1 MILRKD
7 FFYFIFEFSY
17 CLCLR
22 ICGRMW
28 VVMVEVECWSWVKAV
43 LEIVDNS
50 PSSSWLICVF
60 ALFTFVLISFVFLL
74 LFRFDNDDSGIWS

>member
-1 MILRKD
+1 M
-7 FFYFIFEFSY
+7 
-17 CLCLR
+17 
-22 ICGRMW
+22 
-28 VVMVEVECWSWVKAV
+28 MVEVECWSWVKAV

-74 LFRFDNDDSGIWS
+74 LFRFDNDDSGLGAKVETVLFGFDNDFERLGSGDY